1 MRRAVFAAG
10 PPMSGEDGRGE
21 IVCKDALIRDGVASV
36 WAWRKAVS
44 CPERADELRPLP
56 LVGKALSSIDLLKSG
71 GTFNKK

>member
-21 IVCKDALIRDGVASV
+21 IVCKDALIRDGVAGV

-56 LVGKALSSIDLLKSG
+56 LVMLLAELLFFSG
-71 GTFNKK
+71 SGAV